1 MDERTFPGPW
11 SFDEIPQGYRV
22 LDANRR
28 VVAYVVA
35 RDPSGIDRSEGLT
48 REEAWRVA
56 RIISSLPKLAKE
68 TGTGRGKQ
76 SWWKWLTRRSARSHE
91 RGLFAYVF
99 YCILQ
104 SNHVV
109 G

>member
-28 VVAYVVA
+28 VIAYVVA

-76 SWWKWLTRRSARSHE
+76 SWWKWLTRRSD
-91 RGLFAYVF
+91 
-99 YCILQ
+99 
-104 SNHVV
+104 
-109 G
+109 

>member
-28 VVAYVVA
+28 VIAYVVA

-68 TGTGRGKQ
+68 TGTGRGNIVVEMAHTPFR
-76 SWWKWLTRRSARSHE
+76 LGATR
-91 RGLFAYVF
+91 GGCLQYVF